1 MHFRK
6 KKLKESFSFE
16 SIVVPECKDRPWAKA
31 IARQLRK
38 AEIEAICGG
47 KVDAG
52 QEVEKEEGV
61 LCNPEASHVC
71 N

>member
-1 MHFRK
+1 MRVLSSPSAK
-6 KKLKESFSFE
+6 TGPRLK
-16 SIVVPECKDRPWAKA
+16 RL
-31 IARQLRK
+31 IARRLQK